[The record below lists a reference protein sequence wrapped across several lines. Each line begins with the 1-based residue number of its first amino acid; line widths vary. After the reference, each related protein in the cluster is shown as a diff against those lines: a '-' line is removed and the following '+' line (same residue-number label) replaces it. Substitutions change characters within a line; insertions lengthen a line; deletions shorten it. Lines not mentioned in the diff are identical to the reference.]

1 MREPSFEPGTVRRMT
16 ERDLELVL
24 GWRNHPQVRAH
35 MFTHHEISIDEH
47 FRWFAAA
54 SKDDRQHVLIFE
66 TGGEPQG
73 YAHLSLLAASAVA
86 NWGFYLSPAA
96 PRGSGKRLG
105 SATLDHAFRTLTLHK
120 VCGQALAQNDRSINM
135 HIALG
140 FKPEGVLREQH
151 FDGEAFHDV
160 HCFGL
165 LDHEWLGVDQPNLPN
180 TD

>member
-1 MREPSFEPGTVRRMT
+1 MT
-16 ERDLELVL
+16 ESDLELVL
-24 GWRNHPQVRAH
+24 AWRNHPTVRAH
-35 MFTHHEISIDEH
+35 MFTQHEISLDEH
-47 FRWFAAA
+47 HRWFATA

-66 TGGEPQG
+66 TDGEPQG
-73 YAHLSLLAASAVA
+73 YAHLSLLAARTVA

-105 SATLDHAFRTLTLHK
+105 GATLNHAFHTLRLHK
-120 VCGQALAQNDRSINM
+120 VCGQALAQNDRSIRM

-140 FKPEGVLREQH
+140 FKPEGVLRDQH
-151 FDGEAFHDV
+151 YDGQTFHDV

-165 LDHEWLGVDQPNLPN
+165 LVREWLGVDPSNLPI